1 MSTARTIATP
11 ERRIYLSEAIAEQIR
26 ASELPFEPRQFEFW
40 FAYKSGRNIALNAAA
55 DAITV
60 QNGALTGPDIERLH
74 DAYLSPWRMGDD
86 ADAIAA
92 SSSRAQ
98 AGEVSAR
105 FAKAWSRGHT
115 TTAAR

>member
-1 MSTARTIATP
+1 MRNGRSSIAAVSASATASAARSALPKSP
-11 ERRIYLSEAIAEQIR
+11 ETLPLSSGVRPRRAPS
-26 ASELPFEPRQFEFW
+26 
-40 FAYKSGRNIALNAAA
+40 
-55 DAITV
+55 
-60 QNGALTGPDIERLH
+60 QNGASVAAAACAPGT
-74 DAYLSPWRMGDD
+74 SP

-115 TTAAR
+115 TTAARWYQRSSVLPQLPM